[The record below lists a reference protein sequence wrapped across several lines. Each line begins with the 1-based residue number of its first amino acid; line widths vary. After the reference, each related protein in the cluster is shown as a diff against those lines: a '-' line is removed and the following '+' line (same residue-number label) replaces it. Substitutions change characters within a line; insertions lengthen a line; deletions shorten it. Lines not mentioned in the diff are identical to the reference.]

1 MKSGI
6 IVGYKP
12 KGPTSHDV
20 VEEVRRKL
28 KIRKVGHAGTLDPF
42 AEGVLILGINQGT
55 RVLEFYKDKK
65 KIYWVKMKLGVITE
79 TFDITGEVVEERDCN
94 VTCEEIKKTLLS
106 FVGEYLQVP
115 PAYSA
120 RKYKGERLYKL
131 AREGKIIRLP
141 PKKVFI
147 YKIWDIEIEDD
158 IVSFRVETSPGT
170 YVRSLCM
177 DIGYKLG
184 CGATALELVRESV
197 GEFSVDISINVFEAS
212 PEELENSI
220 ISLDKTLEW
229 LPALVIT
236 ENWINKILNGNQ
248 LFLEGVSK
256 VKGTFKK
263 GDYVRLIDN
272 NGKLIAIAIAERNSK
287 FLETLK
293 RQKRNER
300 ITKLYKVFKERY
312 E

>member
-79 TFDITGEVVEERDCN
+79 TFYITGEIVEERDCN